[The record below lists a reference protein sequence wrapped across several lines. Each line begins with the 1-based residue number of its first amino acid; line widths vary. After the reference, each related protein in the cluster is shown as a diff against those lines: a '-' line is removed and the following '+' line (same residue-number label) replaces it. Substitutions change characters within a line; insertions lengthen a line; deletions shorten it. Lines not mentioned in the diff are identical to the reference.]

1 MAAQNQ
7 QLMAQVQA
15 APVPAP
21 TAPAQPSFPAFVS
34 TDASPAGKSL
44 PNLFPSVETSVL
56 LEIARHE
63 FRPIDLC
70 KLDSRF
76 RSKIDVERS
85 DSAAPR
91 TGAFKE
97 YPSLHA
103 LLIPLSTYFD
113 VLQAFAA
120 SAGDANATFL
130 IGHNAAL
137 YTAHLLE
144 LHQTYEWTA
153 VVQYHMQ
160 FHLHRQQE
168 MINGSYSGW
177 GRPDQLL
184 MSQYLFGRFR
194 STNTSSSSRSG
205 PGKSKRDMSS
215 ETCFA
220 FNKGSCTTSP
230 CPDGRVHKCR
240 KCSGV
245 DHGEKTCK
253 KA

>member
-1 MAAQNQ
+1 M
-7 QLMAQVQA
+7 
-15 APVPAP
+15 
-21 TAPAQPSFPAFVS
+21 
-34 TDASPAGKSL
+34 
-44 PNLFPSVETSVL
+44 L

-76 RSKIDVERS
+76 RSKIDVERL
-85 DSAAPR
+85 DNVANR
-91 TGAFKE
+91 TGALKE

-103 LLIPLSTYFD
+103 LLIPLSIYFD
-113 VLQAFAA
+113 ILQAFAA

-137 YTAHLLE
+137 YTAHLID
-144 LHQTYEWTA
+144 LHQTHEWSA

-160 FHLHRQQE
+160 FHLHRRQE
-168 MINGSYSGW
+168 MINGSYVGW
-177 GRPDQLL
+177 GQPDQLL
-184 MSQYLFGRFR
+184 MSQYLFNRLRGTG
-194 STNTSSSSRSG
+194 SASSSRSG
-205 PGKSKRDMSS
+205 SGKPKRDTSG

-220 FNKGSCTTSP
+220 FNKGSCSATP
-230 CPDGRVHKCR
+230 CPDGRIHKCR
-240 KCSGV
+240 KCNSV